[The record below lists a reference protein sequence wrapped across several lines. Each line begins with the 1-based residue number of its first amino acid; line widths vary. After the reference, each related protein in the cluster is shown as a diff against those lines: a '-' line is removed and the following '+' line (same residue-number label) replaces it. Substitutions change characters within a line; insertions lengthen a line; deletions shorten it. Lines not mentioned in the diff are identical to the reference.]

1 MKKGQIPSKDPPP
14 KANDTKHTD
23 LQQTQFHTWV
33 KTKEEKYHQ
42 TQFQSHHV
50 PRAAVSHWLLPRERT
65 HIPKA
70 RPQQTKPG
78 CCIVVWTPST
88 SDAKPPRASLL
99 PATGRTHSNKPTS
112 SAWELV
118 GRAWNWKTCYRWL
131 VWRQGRRTGRDSSST
146 QQHLLP
152 HLPVVRSDEGE
163 ASWSYKTP
171 IIIIFLPLTS
181 KCTTGV
187 CALRRWFY
195 PHTLTEAS
203 LTYTEKGEPAFLK
216 VTRKRREK
224 KKNSKVKWEN

>member
-1 MKKGQIPSKDPPP
+1 MTQSTQICSRPSSTLEWKQRRRNIIRSSSSPTMFPGLQCPTGCFPGKGPTSPRHGHSKQNQGAALWCEHPPP
-14 KANDTKHTD
+14 
-23 LQQTQFHTWV
+23 V
-33 KTKEEKYHQ
+33 M
-42 TQFQSHHV
+42 QS
-50 PRAAVSHWLLPRERT
+50 PPGLP
-65 HIPKA
+65 
-70 RPQQTKPG
+70 
-78 CCIVVWTPST
+78 
-88 SDAKPPRASLL
+88 LL

-112 SAWELV
+112 SAWKLV

>member
-1 MKKGQIPSKDPPP
+1 MKKGQISSKDPLQSKGHKAHRSAADPVPHLSENKGGEISSDPVPVPP
-14 KANDTKHTD
+14 CSQGCSVPLAASQGKDPHPQGTATANKTRVLHCGVNTLHQWCKA
-23 LQQTQFHTWV
+23 
-33 KTKEEKYHQ
+33 
-42 TQFQSHHV
+42 
-50 PRAAVSHWLLPRERT
+50 PPGLP
-65 HIPKA
+65 
-70 RPQQTKPG
+70 
-78 CCIVVWTPST
+78 
-88 SDAKPPRASLL
+88 LL

-118 GRAWNWKTCYRWL
+118 GRVWNWKTCYRWL

-187 CALRRWFY
+187 CAHSEGGFT
-195 PHTLTEAS
+195 HTLS
-203 LTYTEKGEPAFLK
+203 YW
-216 VTRKRREK
+216 
-224 KKNSKVKWEN
+224 S